1 MFKQHAAKATLQTTP
16 FSCTKCCHTW
26 KNRPEN
32 KTLSQQWLKNVNT
45 VFAQQGTNIKWY
57 LLLIRIKLGN
67 MSYYKN
73 RGTIGTNRHIDFE
86 NSSHSRQKIGLCLTA
101 TVPNIDF
108 QPPKRQQKAMA
119 FTTGTMNEHKLFA
132 IQGSYS
138 LKGATKL
145 QFYLPVTILKF
156 PDFYGRTNNIKYNS
170 IITLEAQIYQNFL
183 SMTHPTISNTNHSVS
198 SKTSTTTESRLCK
211 IGVCPWHTTN
221 CVKHKSDAHAST
233 HVCVCKTLRRFNL

>member
-1 MFKQHAAKATLQTTP
+1 MEEQA
-16 FSCTKCCHTW
+16 W
-26 KNRPEN
+26 D

-67 MSYYKN
+67 ISYHKN
-73 RGTIGTNRHIDFE
+73 RGTTGTNRTLIS
-86 NSSHSRQKIGLCLTA
+86 NRQAIQGKKLGLFNCYCPKINHQNA
-101 TVPNIDF
+101 N
-108 QPPKRQQKAMA
+108 KQKAMA
-119 FTTGTMNEHKLFA
+119 FTTNMNEQKLF
-132 IQGSYS
+132 
-138 LKGATKL
+138 GAVRHNDTTNCIVYNRNTKL
-145 QFYLPVTILKF
+145 QFYLPPILKV
-156 PDFYGRTNNIKYNS
+156 PDFYGRTNSIKYNS

-221 CVKHKSDAHAST
+221 CVNTQKWCTRIDAC
-233 HVCVCKTLRRFNL
+233 VCVCKTLRRFNL